1 MSSKSNVSAGSLQAS
16 RKSDWTP
23 PYPDF
28 PLSFHTASGRL
39 YKTIRGK
46 RHYFGYAEKKG
57 GWQAALEKY
66 QEQRDDLHAG
76 REPRGASEGTTVKE
90 LLNRFLTAKTLQVE
104 TGEITNRSFVD
115 YKRVTDRIVAVFG
128 AGRAVSDLRTED
140 FENLRA
146 KIAERGGLVYL
157 AGEIRRTRVVFNYAW
172 QAGLID
178 APVRFGPMF
187 KPPKKAALRKE
198 KQANGGSKMYEPDEL
213 REILATAGQPLR
225 AMILLGLNAGMGN
238 ADVGQLPIEA
248 VDLQGGWITF
258 PRPKTGIERRVPL
271 WPETT
276 AALREWLQER
286 PEPKDE
292 RAAGLVFVTRWGGP
306 WHVDDPR
313 SPVSFEFA
321 KLLGRIDTA
330 AAEQAKKD
338 GTKPRPKL
346 VRPRRGFY
354 GLRHVFQTVGEESG
368 DVIATRHVMG
378 HAVNDVSAFY
388 RERVLDSR
396 LRAVVEHVRR
406 WLFPTVP

>member
-1 MSSKSNVSAGSLQAS
+1 
-16 RKSDWTP
+16 
-23 PYPDF
+23 
-28 PLSFHTASGRL
+28 LSFHPPSGRL
-39 YKTIRGK
+39 YKTIRGR
-46 RHYFGYAEKKG
+46 RHYFGYAVKNG
-57 GWQAALEKY
+57 GWQAALDKY

-76 REPRGASEGTTVKE
+76 RTPHAPGDGTSIKE

-104 TGEITNRSFVD
+104 TGEITHRSFVD
-115 YKRVTDRIVAVFG
+115 YKRVTDRIIAVFG
-128 AGRAVSDLRTED
+128 PNRAVADLRTED
-140 FENLRA
+140 FETLRA
-146 KIAERGGLVYL
+146 EIAKRGGLVYL

-178 APVRFGPMF
+178 APARFGPMF

-213 REILATAGQPLR
+213 RTILEAAGQPLR

-238 ADVGQLPIEA
+238 ADVGQVPIDA
-248 VDLQGGWITF
+248 MDLDAGWITF
-258 PRPKTGIERRVPL
+258 PRPKTGIERRIPL
-271 WPETT
+271 WPETSD
-276 AALREWLQER
+276 AIKAWLAVR
-286 PEPKDE
+286 PEPKD
-292 RAAGLVFVTRWGGP
+292 AAAEGLVFVTRWGGP

-321 KLLGRIDTA
+321 KLLRKIDTA
-330 AAEQAKKD
+330 TAEQAQKN

-346 VRPRRGFY
+346 ARPRRGFY

-368 DVIATRHVMG
+368 DVIATRHIMG

-396 LRAVVEHVRR
+396 LRAVVNHVRA
-406 WLFPTVP
+406 WLFADGGQQP